1 MQNLVRVKITGLNL
15 LRITNKLIEKNIFV
29 TDLIVKPR
37 QIRFTI
43 PENKLQFLDNI
54 CKKEHKFYQI
64 LHKNGIKQVLF
75 RLPYYFGTMIALILS
90 FCYIFATSLFISSV
104 SVTYK
109 SNLTYDLSS
118 VNTLLKDKGIVAG
131 MNKNKFTI
139 NEIQNMIM
147 LEIDSVEGCEVR
159 LNGGNLSICIYP
171 ATEKYEALT
180 DDLFSNFDGVIT
192 EAEVY
197 SGVLK
202 VKVGDIVSKGDV
214 LIENKN
220 GASGKIKAK
229 VYFTATKIY
238 NQNQQKLIYTGNEY
252 KVRDFLIC
260 SKFWVI
266 GKNKCNFSNYLV
278 ENYSFYVGKNL
289 FLPIL
294 CREIK
299 YREVYIE
306 NKVIPFEVVE
316 EEIKKELL
324 IDAKSKITNN
334 SEITNITYSI
344 VNEGDYTRIDCYVE
358 TILDLVWC
366 GLKNLKQE
374 TLLF

>member
-15 LRITNKLIEKNIFV
+15 LRITNKLIEKNIFI

-43 PENKLQFLDNI
+43 PENKLQILDNI

-64 LHKNGIKQVLF
+64 LHKNGIKQALF

-104 SVTYK
+104 NVTYK

-131 MNKNKFTI
+131 MSKSKFSI

-171 ATEKYEALT
+171 ATEKYEVISC
-180 DDLFSNFDGVIT
+180 DLISDFDGVII
-192 EAEVY
+192 EAEAY

-202 VKVGDIVSKGDV
+202 VKVGDIVSKGDI

-260 SKFWVI
+260 SKFWI
-266 GKNKCNFSNYLV
+266 FGKNKCNFSNYLV
-278 ENYSFYVGKNL
+278 ENCSFYVGKNL

-294 CREIK
+294 CRENK

-324 IDAKSKITNN
+324 LDAKSKITNN